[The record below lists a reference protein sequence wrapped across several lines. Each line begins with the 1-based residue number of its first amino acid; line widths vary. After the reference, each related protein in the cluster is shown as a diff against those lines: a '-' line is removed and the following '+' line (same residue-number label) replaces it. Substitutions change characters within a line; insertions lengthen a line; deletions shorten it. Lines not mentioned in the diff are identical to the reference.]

1 MQPGESSLTDAPA
14 TDAPAT
20 DDPATDDLA
29 TDDPARPGARA
40 RRDAPAPGGPGA
52 ARPAPDRER
61 AWVHAGEALLTSAL
75 AGATPPT
82 EDIRAAVENALPLLA
97 AAESTEAWD
106 WSLEP
111 ALAFDPLL
119 PFAAT
124 RPVPWPTA
132 PADDGAQPPAGP
144 LRTDIEAALHCAPAE
159 IAARYR
165 ARIASAPD
173 LGAFL
178 TVCPPDHPQGRPH
191 PDALPRGPLW
201 GACLAVKDI
210 IETAGWLTT
219 GGSAQRANHT
229 PSQDAV
235 CWARLRSAGALCL
248 GKTNTHEFAA
258 GSTSENEHF
267 GPVRNPRD
275 LSRVA
280 GGSSGGSAA
289 AVAAGLAAAALGT
302 DTGGSVRIPAACC
315 GVVGFKPTYGRVPR
329 QGVFPLSWTLDH
341 VGPIAATVP
350 DAALLFG
357 ALADPPSAQG
367 RASLAAPPGP
377 ALRVSWRGLRIGV
390 PYAWLEEAGDSAPV
404 TGGLATAASVRDSFG
419 RALECARALG
429 ATVVPVDLG
438 SADAATA
445 VNRLIALPES
455 AAWHAPHLWI
465 SPERYGRRVRTRLL
479 AGRLVGAE
487 AYLQAQRLRALLC
500 RRYAAALRPPHGVQ
514 LIATPTLPTI
524 APPLG
529 APPAHGLALLR
540 FCAPFNVVGW
550 PAITLPC
557 GRSPEGLPI
566 GLQLASAPWADEALL
581 AVAAELEAALANP
594 GR

>member
-1 MQPGESSLTDAPA
+1 MQPGESSLTEDSA
-14 TDAPAT
+14 TEDSAT
-20 DDPATDDLA
+20 EDPATE
-29 TDDPARPGARA
+29 DPARPAAGRE
-40 RRDAPAPGGPGA
+40 APATGGPGA
-52 ARPAPDRER
+52 ARPAPDRKQ
-61 AWVHAGEALLTSAL
+61 AWVHAGETLLTSAL
-75 AGATPPT
+75 TGATPPV
-82 EDIRAAVENALPLLA
+82 EDVRAAVESALPLLG

-106 WSLEP
+106 WALEP

-119 PFAAT
+119 PFGASP
-124 RPVPWPTA
+124 PVPWPRA
-132 PADDGAQPPAGP
+132 AGDNGAGSPGGP
-144 LRTDIEAALHCAPAE
+144 LRADIEAARHCPPAE

-178 TVCPPDHPQGRPH
+178 TVCPPDHPQGRPDAAAH
-191 PDALPRGPLW
+191 PSSPLW

-219 GGSAQRANHT
+219 GGSAQRATHL
-229 PSQDAV
+229 PSRDAA
-235 CWARLRSAGALCL
+235 CWARLRAAGALCL

-275 LSRVA
+275 PSRVA

-329 QGVFPLSWTLDH
+329 EGVFPLSWTLDH
-341 VGPIAATVP
+341 VGPIAATVA

-357 ALADPPSAQG
+357 ALVEPPSAG
-367 RASLAAPPGP
+367 RGSLAARPAPGLHP
-377 ALRVSWRGLRIGV
+377 SWRGLRIGV
-390 PYAWLEEAGDSAPV
+390 PYAWLDEAGASAPV
-404 TGGLATAASVRDSFG
+404 TGGLATAGSVRDRFG

-455 AAWHAPHLWI
+455 AAWHAPHLCV
-465 SPERYGRRVRTRLL
+465 SPERYGPRVRTRLL
-479 AGRLVGAE
+479 AGRLVAAD

-500 RRYAAALRPPHGVQ
+500 RRYAAALGPPHGVH

-529 APPAHGLALLR
+529 SPPAHGLALLR

-581 AVAAELEAALANP
+581 AVAAALEAALVP
-594 GR
+594 SGER